1 MFESICLSIR
11 ITCKANPDAVGSFEE
26 ALFMVFTEILQNDV
40 QGKFKSVS
48 ACALSAVIDCHGLC
62 CGRFFFCSTGNS
74 SENTGCSQS

>member
-1 MFESICLSIR
+1 
-11 ITCKANPDAVGSFEE
+11 
-26 ALFMVFTEILQNDV
+26 MVFTEILQNDV

-62 CGRFFFCSTGNS
+62 SGRFFFCSTGNS